1 MPRGLRAGRARRE
14 HHHPLGPQ
22 HRPGPGADAVA
33 AGHRGGAPPPRARG
47 HAPQDRARGGDR
59 RGARDPPPRLPDRLR
74 QLGRE
79 PLHPVRVGLLAPP
92 RRPPAGRH
100 EPRGGRA
107 AGGQGDRQGAPE
119 GALEDGHL
127 HDPLLH
133 RRPDLR
139 GRGHRARAGG
149 PALHRHR
156 RRGSAAWGSRC
167 SRARRST
174 ATRAPTRRP
183 PPSCCRRPASTSG
196 AAAACSTA
204 GTRRRSR
211 ASSTPHATATAPRP
225 TSASPAT

>member
-1 MPRGLRAGRARRE
+1 MPSLLATAAVHHHLVREGTRLKIGLVAETGEAREIHHLACLIGYGNSAVNPYVMFESVYSLHRAGPA
-14 HHHPLGPQ
+14 
-22 HRPGPGADAVA
+22 
-33 AGHRGGAPPPRARG
+33 
-47 HAPQDRARGGDR
+47 
-59 RGARDPPPRLPDRLR
+59 
-74 QLGRE
+74 
-79 PLHPVRVGLLAPP
+79 
-92 RRPPAGRH
+92 AGRH

-107 AGGQGDRQGAPE
+107 AGGQGDRQGPAE

-139 GRGHRARAGG
+139 GGGARARARG
-149 PALHRHR
+149 PALHRHLVADR
-156 RRGSAAWGSRC
+156 RRGARGAR
-167 SRARRST
+167 RARRST

-183 PPSCCRRPASTSG
+183 PPSCCPPPASTSG

-211 ASSTPHATATAPRP
+211 ASSTRRATATARRP